1 MSFQV
6 IPNSLFNVKADA
18 LVNTINC
25 VGVMGAGIALEFK
38 NRYPAMFSDYRIQCF
53 GKKIK
58 PGDCY
63 TYFDDEHHI
72 YILGLAVKNDWRNWS
87 TLEWIEASIKSL
99 KLVLLENEIKSVNMP
114 LLGGKN
120 GRRGPYGP
128 VQGMTPPPDR
138 KEIQELID
146 REFGNFA
153 FKFQIDINLCIPDE
167 NPPKKNDGM
176 NLSEFFNNV

>member
-6 IPNSLFNVKADA
+6 VNKSLFDVKADA

-25 VGVMGAGIALEFK
+25 VGAMGAGIALEFK
-38 NRYPAMFSDYRIQCF
+38 NRYPQMFSDYRIHCF

-63 TYFDDEHHI
+63 IYWDDEHNI
-72 YILGLAVKNDWRNWS
+72 ILGLAVKDDWRHWS

-99 KLVLLENEIKSVNMP
+99 KLTLLEHDIKSVNLP

-128 VQGMTPPPDR
+128 VHGMTPPPEGEEL
-138 KEIQELID
+138 KKLIQDSLTP
-146 REFGNFA
+146 FA
-153 FKFQIDINLCIPDE
+153 DKFKIDINLCIPD
-167 NPPKKNDGM
+167 NTPKEDKSA
-176 NLSEFFNNV
+176 NLSEFFTV